1 MSEAPRSDVLDH
13 KDEALLQKLK
23 EEGLADRFYGPT
35 GAESVDS
42 SLTGIALSRRRA
54 KAHAARV
61 SRHKELKQLVRDARK
76 KRKRQE
82 EAATAATA
90 ATVELT
96 PAISF
101 EEAWDDAGAH
111 DTVSHRDDAGAH
123 DTVSHHPSLASAST
137 TTRPGTLTFASPTSI
152 APGDQTVMG
161 PTTGVTALTTVPLV
175 AATLTTPATGTG
187 ATDSMGDFDS
197 WLSEDVA
204 GVVWEEVGVGGRM
217 LGGRGCARLACTC
230 RAAWHMLQE
239 HNWKAKDFWLATLEK
254 EQQVRLLEERT
265 AAETRELNPRGTIL
279 HGCPQAKVLP
289 AGPYHAHDFDSVVV
303 VVCPANARDDF
314 RIGASLTLTLTP
326 TPTPTLTLTLTLT
339 LTPLTLTLTP
349 TPTPTPTLTL
359 TRSASPTLTLT
370 LTLTRYPR
378 ARADVRRREH
388 RSEEIQGDVLCRP
401 EGGRPP
407 WTPAPA
413 PGLPRA

>member
-326 TPTPTLTLTLTLT
+326 TPTPT
-339 LTPLTLTLTP
+339 
-349 TPTPTPTLTL
+349 PTLTL